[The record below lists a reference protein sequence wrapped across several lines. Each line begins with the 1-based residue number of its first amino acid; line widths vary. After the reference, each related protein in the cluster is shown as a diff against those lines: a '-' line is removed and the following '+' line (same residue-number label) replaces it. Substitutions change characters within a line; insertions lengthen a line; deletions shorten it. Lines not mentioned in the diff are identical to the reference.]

1 MFTVSVFANLL
12 IMLLFASRSLQIQK
26 NYVGFMSVISVASFT
41 VAVVCFVAA
50 TLLTPGYLVKT
61 YPFIDLVSDFLDN
74 EKDLDLLCSYCQ
86 LIQSQTSFHCLYC
99 KRCVELFDHHC
110 PYLDNCLGYRNSAL
124 FIIFLISYII
134 FLLSVLIKTLL
145 ELMN

>member
-61 YPFIDLVSDFLDN
+61 YPFIDLVSDFLEN

-86 LIQSQTSFHCLYC
+86 LIQS
-99 KRCVELFDHHC
+99 
-110 PYLDNCLGYRNSAL
+110 
-124 FIIFLISYII
+124 
-134 FLLSVLIKTLL
+134 
-145 ELMN
+145 